1 MADAFPFLKRTA
13 TGVTVTLR
21 VKPRAKRSTL
31 SLSPDGLK
39 VAINAP
45 PIDGRAN
52 DAIIAFLAETW
63 RLPKSAFGI
72 VKGTTSRT
80 KTMAIAG
87 EPSALAQRISDWAS
101 THD

>member
-1 MADAFPFLKRTA
+1 MADAFSFLKRTA

-21 VKPRAKRSTL
+21 VQPRAKRSTL
-31 SLSPDGLK
+31 APGVGSLK
-39 VAINAP
+39 VAVNAP

-52 DAIIAFLAETW
+52 DAVIALLAETW

-87 EPSALAQRISDWAS
+87 KPAAIAERISAWAAS
-101 THD
+101 VG

>member
-21 VKPRAKRSTL
+21 VQPRARQSAVSAGTD
-31 SLSPDGLK
+31 SLK
-39 VAINAP
+39 VAVNAP

-52 DAIIAFLAETW
+52 DAVIALLAETW

-87 EPSALAQRISDWAS
+87 EPAAIAQRISDWA
-101 THD
+101 TRG

>member
-21 VKPRAKRSTL
+21 VQPRAKRSTL
-31 SLSPDGLK
+31 APGTASLK
-39 VAINAP
+39 VAVNAP

-52 DAIIAFLAETW
+52 DAVIALLAETW
-63 RLPKSAFGI
+63 HLPKSSFGI

-87 EPSALAQRISDWAS
+87 EPAAIAERISAWAAS
-101 THD
+101 VG